1 LTYEK
6 DKLSETSGDQSSKIS
21 EFLAERRQNE
31 RDKQVLNKSIKQLT
45 EDIERTELNLSQE
58 QAKNK

>member
-1 LTYEK
+1 MTYEK